1 MRIDIF
7 TQHWYPLDS
16 EADSCQQYNGI
27 TIVKIKTNYINNT
40 AFLSQCQKKEVS
52 VPKPIPLTSIKIA
65 FIITGVFIF
74 SQKRRVSEIFLS
86 NNYIFMFISIIICIY
101 YTGY

>member
-40 AFLSQCQKKEVS
+40 AFLQSVSKK
-52 VPKPIPLTSIKIA
+52 
-65 FIITGVFIF
+65 
-74 SQKRRVSEIFLS
+74 
-86 NNYIFMFISIIICIY
+86 
-101 YTGY
+101 

>member
-40 AFLSQCQKKEVS
+40 AFLQSVSKKRSQCPQTYSTDFHKNYFHYYW
-52 VPKPIPLTSIKIA
+52 SIYL
-65 FIITGVFIF
+65 F
-74 SQKRRVSEIFLS
+74 SEEKGLWD
-86 NNYIFMFISIIICIY
+86 IY
-101 YTGY
+101 